1 MSDQSVIG
9 SAKMSMAGGI
19 LTVIFIN
26 INAADIIKTIVLAGI
41 GAVVSFFI
49 SMLLKYMLSRWRK

>member
-1 MSDQSVIG
+1 MSDHSAIG

-19 LTVIFIN
+19 LTVIFMN
-26 INAADIIKTIVLAGI
+26 IQAADIIKTIVLASI

-49 SMLLKYMLSRWRK
+49 SMVLKYFISRWRK